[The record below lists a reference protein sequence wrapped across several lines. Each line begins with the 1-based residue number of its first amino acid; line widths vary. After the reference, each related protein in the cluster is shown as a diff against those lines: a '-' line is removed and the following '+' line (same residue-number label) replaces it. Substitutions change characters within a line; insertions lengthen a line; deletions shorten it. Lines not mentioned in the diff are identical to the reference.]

1 MTSGNSRGKFLG
13 ALQRA
18 QCCATRRPVPADEQH
33 AFLRNHACDEMQ
45 GYLFSE
51 PLPAPRL
58 ARLLRAPPMLV
69 SPPLVPDA
77 EGVAKSVPPSRRK
90 RAVV

>member
-1 MTSGNSRGKFLG
+1 VHCSERN
-13 ALQRA
+13 AA
-18 QCCATRRPVPADEQH
+18 PPAAGP

-51 PLPAPRL
+51 PMPAPRL

-69 SPPLVPDA
+69 SPPLQPGADGA
-77 EGVAKSVPPSRRK
+77 AKSVPPSRRK